1 MEFFNDMKSAFYYF
15 VVAIFVTLLLS
26 SCTPTVRFSTKTSTS
41 ISKET
46 TVKQLKGTQFKG
58 LASYYHDKFVGRQTA
73 SGEIFNQK
81 LYTAAHKELPFGTLV
96 RVTRTSNGKT
106 VTVRI
111 NDRGPFV
118 AGRIID
124 LTYTA
129 ALELDLIKDGVA
141 EVIIEILD

>member
-1 MEFFNDMKSAFYYF
+1 M
-15 VVAIFVTLLLS
+15 
-26 SCTPTVRFSTKTSTS
+26 
-41 ISKET
+41 
-46 TVKQLKGTQFKG
+46 
-58 LASYYHDKFVGRQTA
+58 ASYYHDKFDGRPTA

-96 RVTRTSNGKT
+96 KVTRISNGRS

-124 LTYTA
+124 LSYIA
-129 ALELDLIKDGVA
+129 ALELDMINVGIA
-141 EVIIEILD
+141 EVIIEILN